1 MRHLTCV
8 ALALGLASPAFAQNQ
23 PSAAEL
29 PGAEEIANK
38 DTVTV
43 ALGGALTPDYEGA
56 DEQRVILAA
65 AIRGKVSG
73 ISFSTRGTY
82 LYVDVIPQSSSFDFD
97 AGPIV
102 GARFNRTKHHLK
114 DDIVDLLP
122 TRKRAIEVGG
132 FVGASFH
139 GLTNPY
145 DSLGFRFDVLH
156 DVGNAHK
163 STTFGPSIDFS
174 TPLSRTTY
182 ASASVGAEFV
192 SNKFADYYFSVTPA
206 DRLAT
211 GNVLPVFDAD
221 GGMKNWK
228 ASLLLNQSISGDLLH
243 GFSLFGTA
251 NYSRLVGDFNRSP
264 IVSQRGSANQ
274 WLLAAGGAYTW

>member
-1 MRHLTCV
+1 MARAQHQLLDRMAEHHAKEGQPRRRRRPQGRRGQIRQIFHAGRRRGRLTSWNYCGFARILSQPPKRCHTAEKQGTNMRHLTCV

-102 GARFNRTKHHLK
+102 
-114 DDIVDLLP
+114 
-122 TRKRAIEVGG
+122 
-132 FVGASFH
+132 
-139 GLTNPY
+139 
-145 DSLGFRFDVLH
+145 
-156 DVGNAHK
+156 
-163 STTFGPSIDFS
+163 
-174 TPLSRTTY
+174 
-182 ASASVGAEFV
+182 
-192 SNKFADYYFSVTPA
+192 
-206 DRLAT
+206 
-211 GNVLPVFDAD
+211 
-221 GGMKNWK
+221 
-228 ASLLLNQSISGDLLH
+228 
-243 GFSLFGTA
+243 
-251 NYSRLVGDFNRSP
+251 
-264 IVSQRGSANQ
+264 
-274 WLLAAGGAYTW
+274 